1 MGDLPFLLPA
11 VNLSL
16 VAGVVVFILR
26 VVAKGTWM
34 HKATHDEIVT
44 EWREKYLEVR
54 ADRDYWRKGLLDQ
67 AGVTERLAKA
77 TEIVVKTTNGN
88 GA

>member
-1 MGDLPFLLPA
+1 MGDLPFIFPV

-34 HKATHDEIVT
+34 HKTTHDEIVT
-44 EWREKYLEVR
+44 EWREKYGEVR
-54 ADRDYWRKGLLDQ
+54 TDRDYWRNAAL
-67 AGVTERLAKA
+67 AVSGVTDRLAA
-77 TEIVVKTTNGN
+77 VTEQAVKTNGN
-88 GA
+88 GG